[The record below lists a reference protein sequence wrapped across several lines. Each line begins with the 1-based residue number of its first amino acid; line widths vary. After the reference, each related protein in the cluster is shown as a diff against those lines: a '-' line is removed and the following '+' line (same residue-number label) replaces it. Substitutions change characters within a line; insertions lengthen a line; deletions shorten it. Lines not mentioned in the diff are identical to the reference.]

1 MEVGLIGSDH
11 EICGCM
17 IGIEI
22 VFFFFG
28 NFFIILEYF
37 GTFRRHLTFGKI
49 YREKI
54 S

>member
-22 VFFFFG
+22 VFFFFLETFSLFW
-28 NFFIILEYF
+28 NILGRLE
-37 GTFRRHLTFGKI
+37 GI
-49 YREKI
+49 
-54 S
+54 